1 MFWPGSVCYLL
12 FFCVVCCAT
21 VDALDNLA
29 PRGRVAHGHEDTV
42 GQDGHHD
49 EEAK

>member
-1 MFWPGSVCYLL
+1 MFWPGSDCYLL

-21 VDALDNLA
+21 VDALDSLA